1 MKIVFPLFV
10 AFFGYLVAVSTFFE
24 TASWTI
30 AGAGVWGV
38 IYKVLFM
45 IIPALVASWMVEIV
59 IINVKEYVVIHDQKE
74 DV

>member
-1 MKIVFPLFV
+1 MKIVFPLLV

-24 TASWTI
+24 TAGWTI
-30 AGAGVWGV
+30 AEAGFLGFV
-38 IYKVLFM
+38 YKVLFM

-74 DV
+74 DI